1 MKYEF
6 EVYQMEVRGHLFWVA
21 KSKSLK
27 GCVGQGETSDEAISE
42 LEQNEIEWLK
52 TAEQCGMSIPSSSQQ
67 FMKERKT
74 N

>member
-1 MKYEF
+1 
-6 EVYQMEVRGHLFWVA
+6 MEVEEHLFWVA

-27 GCVGQGETSDEAISE
+27 GCVGQGETFDEAISE

-52 TAEQCGMSIPSSSQQ
+52 TAEQCGISIPNSCS
-67 FMKERKT
+67 

>member
-6 EVYQMEVRGHLFWVA
+6 EVCQMKNKDRHFWVA

-27 GCVGQGETSDEAISE
+27 GCVGQGETSAEAISE

-52 TAEQCGMSIPSSSQQ
+52 IAEQCGISIP
-67 FMKERKT
+67 